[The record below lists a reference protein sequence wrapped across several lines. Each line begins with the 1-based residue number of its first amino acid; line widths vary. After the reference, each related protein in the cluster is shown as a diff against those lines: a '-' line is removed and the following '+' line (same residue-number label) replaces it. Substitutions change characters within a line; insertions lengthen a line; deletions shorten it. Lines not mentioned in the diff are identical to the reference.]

1 MKTTLLRLSRRAAC
15 LVLAGGLL
23 TSCSLLPAASPR
35 HEGTAAS
42 QAPQYYSDAWLSDD
56 SLHYVYSY
64 VGNGGGTIL
73 RGGRVL
79 YKASSS
85 DSIQLLKDTLTG
97 ETGHYLV
104 AHSTPGTEERTST
117 LYDADGNAVM
127 TFPYAVNATLSGG
140 LLILRDDADVWAF
153 ENGTTGGTRVYDL
166 ATGAQ
171 LPVPETALDC
181 LVVDEGVQR
190 LVFNCYDLPEGLTY
204 AYDDP
209 DQPLHQYVLITDRE
223 GNVLLR
229 EDGCTASSLAS
240 YRGGFA
246 DWLDLSWFRG
256 SDWGIAREALYNV
269 TTGELLTGEDDS
281 AVSACGVGVACLQSR
296 QDSCSVLYD
305 LNGSEAVELGRFDWS
320 VNTYT
325 PGCVV
330 LSGSDDPDSPY
341 TLIDLASGESIGVQR
356 RDTDYRSGNVAVLT
370 TDNILKVYDGTT
382 GALLTDVE
390 AAPVEEAQYISVT
403 ALPDGYALL
412 QYDDENYNTIAIQT
426 YGGEGLLWS
435 SAGEAQQYTYASYLT
450 STASGPLL
458 TACRDSRDGSS
469 LYDVLDMEGDLLL
482 RRLGSALRVARVYI
496 RQRVA
501 PLHPVADLLLQ
512 QQTHRQVDLRPLRR
526 PAAAQVHAHKAH
538 ALGVDVVYITRLL
551 CLRLDDHRRLRQ
563 QRRVIHS
570 PVVAALRTHELRH
583 FLERGAALYAVHEPL
598 PRLGVA
604 RGHARLSEYA

>member
-1 MKTTLLRLSRRAAC
+1 MKTALLRLRCRAAC

-35 HEGTAAS
+35 PEGTAAS
-42 QAPQYYSDAWLSDD
+42 QAPQYYSESWLTDDA
-56 SLHYVYSY
+56 LHFIYSY
-64 VGNGGGTIL
+64 AGNGGGTIL
-73 RGGRVL
+73 RGGKVL
-79 YKASSS
+79 YQGSRS
-85 DSIQLLKDTLTG
+85 DSVQLVRNTLTG
-97 ETGHYLV
+97 EADYYLV
-104 AHSTPGTEERTST
+104 SHSTPGTEERTST
-117 LYDADGNAVM
+117 LYDADGSAVM
-127 TFPYAVNATLSGG
+127 AFPHAVNATLSGG

-153 ENGTTGGTRVYDL
+153 ESGATGGIRVYDL
-166 ATGAQ
+166 ATGAE

-181 LVVDEGVQR
+181 LVVDEGGQR
-190 LVFNCYDLPEGLTY
+190 LIFNCYDLPEGLTY

-209 DQPLHQYVLITDRE
+209 DQPLHQYVLVTDRE
-223 GNVLLR
+223 GNVLMR

-296 QDSCSVLYD
+296 QDSRSVLYD
-305 LNGSEAVELGRFDWS
+305 LNGGEAVELGRFDRG

-325 PGCVV
+325 SGCVV

-341 TLIDLASGESIGVQR
+341 TLIDLASGEKTAIQR

-412 QYDDENYNTIAIQT
+412 QYDDENYDTIAIQT

-469 LYDVLDMEGDLLL
+469 LYDVLDMEGNLLL
-482 RRLGSALRVARVYI
+482 RRLGSCYSPDDLPDDCFVARQGFDYGLMDSTGQWLYRESI
-496 RQRVA
+496 FSS
-501 PLHPVADLLLQ
+501 PS
-512 QQTHRQVDLRPLRR
+512 
-526 PAAAQVHAHKAH
+526 
-538 ALGVDVVYITRLL
+538 
-551 CLRLDDHRRLRQ
+551 DD
-563 QRRVIHS
+563 
-570 PVVAALRTHELRH
+570 A
-583 FLERGAALYAVHEPL
+583 GGGYLY
-598 PRLGVA
+598 
-604 RGHARLSEYA
+604 

>member
-1 MKTTLLRLSRRAAC
+1 MKTALLRLRCRAAC

-35 HEGTAAS
+35 PEGTAAS
-42 QAPQYYSDAWLSDD
+42 QAPQYYSESWLTDDA
-56 SLHYVYSY
+56 LHFIYSY
-64 VGNGGGTIL
+64 AGNGGGTIL
-73 RGGRVL
+73 RGGKVL
-79 YKASSS
+79 YQGSRS
-85 DSIQLLKDTLTG
+85 DSVQLVRNTLTG
-97 ETGHYLV
+97 EADYYLV
-104 AHSTPGTEERTST
+104 SHSTPGTEERTST
-117 LYDADGNAVM
+117 LYDADGSAVM
-127 TFPYAVNATLSGG
+127 AFPHAVNATLSGG

-166 ATGAQ
+166 ATGAE

-181 LVVDEGVQR
+181 LVVDEGGQR
-190 LVFNCYDLPEGLTY
+190 LVFNCYDMPEGLTY

-223 GNVLLR
+223 GNVLMR
-229 EDGCTASSLAS
+229 EDGCTASTLAS

-296 QDSCSVLYD
+296 QDSRSVLYD
-305 LNGSEAVELGRFDWS
+305 LNGGEAVDLGRFDWA

-330 LSGSDDPDSPY
+330 LSGSDDPDAFY

-356 RDTDYRSGNVAVLT
+356 YDTDYRFGNVAVLT

-390 AAPVEEAQYISVT
+390 AAPVEEAEYISVT

-435 SAGEAQQYTYASYLT
+435 SADETEQYTYVSYLT
-450 STASGPLL
+450 NTANGPLL
-458 TACRDSRDGSS
+458 TAHRDNSNSS
-469 LYDVLDMEGDLLL
+469 DLSDVLDMEGSVLL
-482 RRLGSALRVARVYI
+482 RRLGSCYSIDGLPDDCFIARQGFDYGLMDSTGQWLYRESI
-496 RQRVA
+496 FSS
-501 PLHPVADLLLQ
+501 P
-512 QQTHRQVDLRPLRR
+512 
-526 PAAAQVHAHKAH
+526 
-538 ALGVDVVYITRLL
+538 G
-551 CLRLDDHRRLRQ
+551 DD
-563 QRRVIHS
+563 S
-570 PVVAALRTHELRH
+570 
-583 FLERGAALYAVHEPL
+583 GGGYLY
-598 PRLGVA
+598 
-604 RGHARLSEYA
+604 

>member
-35 HEGTAAS
+35 HEGTASS

-56 SLHYVYSY
+56 SLHYLYSY
-64 VGNGGGTIL
+64 AGSGGGTIL

-181 LVVDEGVQR
+181 LVVDEDGQR
-190 LVFNCYDLPEGLTY
+190 LIFNCYDLPEGLTY

-223 GNVLLR
+223 GNVLMR

-269 TTGELLTGEDDS
+269 TTGELLTGDGQLIAVCGCGGDRDKGKRPIMGRIGGELADLCILTSDNPRTEDPMEILREIEE
-281 AVSACGVGVACLQSR
+281 GIKETTGE
-296 QDSCSVLYD
+296 Y
-305 LNGSEAVELGRFDWS
+305 
-320 VNTYT
+320 
-325 PGCVV
+325 VV
-330 LSGSDDPDSPY
+330 
-341 TLIDLASGESIGVQR
+341 IENR
-356 RDTDYRSGNVAVLT
+356 RDAIRHALEIGREGDIIVLCGKGHET
-370 TDNILKVYDGTT
+370 YQETMGVKRPFDEKVVVQE
-382 GALLTDVE
+382 LLT
-390 AAPVEEAQYISVT
+390 
-403 ALPDGYALL
+403 
-412 QYDDENYNTIAIQT
+412 
-426 YGGEGLLWS
+426 
-435 SAGEAQQYTYASYLT
+435 
-450 STASGPLL
+450 
-458 TACRDSRDGSS
+458 
-469 LYDVLDMEGDLLL
+469 
-482 RRLGSALRVARVYI
+482 
-496 RQRVA
+496 
-501 PLHPVADLLLQ
+501 
-512 QQTHRQVDLRPLRR
+512 
-526 PAAAQVHAHKAH
+526 
-538 ALGVDVVYITRLL
+538 
-551 CLRLDDHRRLRQ
+551 
-563 QRRVIHS
+563 
-570 PVVAALRTHELRH
+570 ELRG
-583 FLERGAALYAVHEPL
+583 E
-598 PRLGVA
+598 
-604 RGHARLSEYA
+604 

>member
-35 HEGTAAS
+35 HEGTASS

-56 SLHYVYSY
+56 SLHYLYSY
-64 VGNGGGTIL
+64 AGSGGGTIL

-181 LVVDEGVQR
+181 LVVDEDGQR
-190 LVFNCYDLPEGLTY
+190 LIFNCYDLPEGLTY

-209 DQPLHQYVLITDRE
+209 DQPLHQYVLIT
-223 GNVLLR
+223 
-229 EDGCTASSLAS
+229 
-240 YRGGFA
+240 
-246 DWLDLSWFRG
+246 
-256 SDWGIAREALYNV
+256 AREALYNV

-296 QDSCSVLYD
+296 QNSRSILYD
-305 LNGSEAVELGRFDWS
+305 LNGGEAVELGRFDWA

-412 QYDDENYNTIAIQT
+412 QYDDENYNTIAAQT

-469 LYDVLDMEGDLLL
+469 LYDVLDMEGNLLL
-482 RRLGSALRVARVYI
+482 RRLGSCYSPDDLPDDCFIARQGFDYGLMDSTGQWLYRESI
-496 RQRVA
+496 FSS
-501 PLHPVADLLLQ
+501 PS
-512 QQTHRQVDLRPLRR
+512 
-526 PAAAQVHAHKAH
+526 
-538 ALGVDVVYITRLL
+538 
-551 CLRLDDHRRLRQ
+551 DD
-563 QRRVIHS
+563 
-570 PVVAALRTHELRH
+570 A
-583 FLERGAALYAVHEPL
+583 GGGYLY
-598 PRLGVA
+598 
-604 RGHARLSEYA
+604 

>member
-181 LVVDEGVQR
+181 LVVDEDGQR
-190 LVFNCYDLPEGLTY
+190 LIFNCYDLPEGLTY

-223 GNVLLR
+223 GNVLMR

-269 TTGELLTGEDDS
+269 TTGELLTGEDD
-281 AVSACGVGVACLQSR
+281 R
-296 QDSCSVLYD
+296 
-305 LNGSEAVELGRFDWS
+305 
-320 VNTYT
+320 
-325 PGCVV
+325 
-330 LSGSDDPDSPY
+330 
-341 TLIDLASGESIGVQR
+341 
-356 RDTDYRSGNVAVLT
+356 
-370 TDNILKVYDGTT
+370 
-382 GALLTDVE
+382 
-390 AAPVEEAQYISVT
+390 APS
-403 ALPDGYALL
+403 
-412 QYDDENYNTIAIQT
+412 
-426 YGGEGLLWS
+426 
-435 SAGEAQQYTYASYLT
+435 
-450 STASGPLL
+450 
-458 TACRDSRDGSS
+458 
-469 LYDVLDMEGDLLL
+469 
-482 RRLGSALRVARVYI
+482 
-496 RQRVA
+496 
-501 PLHPVADLLLQ
+501 
-512 QQTHRQVDLRPLRR
+512 R
-526 PAAAQVHAHKAH
+526 PAAWA
-538 ALGVDVVYITRLL
+538 
-551 CLRLDDHRRLRQ
+551 
-563 QRRVIHS
+563 S
-570 PVVAALRTHELRH
+570 PVSRAVRTAAPSSTI
-583 FLERGAALYAVHEPL
+583 
-598 PRLGVA
+598 
-604 RGHARLSEYA
+604 

>member
-35 HEGTAAS
+35 HEGTVSS

-64 VGNGGGTIL
+64 TGNGGGTIL

-97 ETGHYLV
+97 ETDHYLV

-140 LLILRDDADVWAF
+140 LLILRDDADVWAS

-181 LVVDEGVQR
+181 LVVDEGGQR

-223 GNVLLR
+223 GNVLMR

-246 DWLDLSWFRG
+246 DWLDLSWFRS
-256 SDWGIAREALYNV
+256 SDWDIAREALYNV

-296 QDSCSVLYD
+296 QDSRSVLYD
-305 LNGSEAVELGRFDWS
+305 LNGGEAVELGRFDRGVS
-320 VNTYT
+320 TYT

-330 LSGSDDPDSPY
+330 LSG
-341 TLIDLASGESIGVQR
+341 GVC
-356 RDTDYRSGNVAVLT
+356 
-370 TDNILKVYDGTT
+370 
-382 GALLTDVE
+382 
-390 AAPVEEAQYISVT
+390 P
-403 ALPDGYALL
+403 
-412 QYDDENYNTIAIQT
+412 
-426 YGGEGLLWS
+426 
-435 SAGEAQQYTYASYLT
+435 
-450 STASGPLL
+450 
-458 TACRDSRDGSS
+458 
-469 LYDVLDMEGDLLL
+469 
-482 RRLGSALRVARVYI
+482 
-496 RQRVA
+496 
-501 PLHPVADLLLQ
+501 
-512 QQTHRQVDLRPLRR
+512 RP
-526 PAAAQVHAHKAH
+526 
-538 ALGVDVVYITRLL
+538 
-551 CLRLDDHRRLRQ
+551 
-563 QRRVIHS
+563 
-570 PVVAALRTHELRH
+570 
-583 FLERGAALYAVHEPL
+583 
-598 PRLGVA
+598 
-604 RGHARLSEYA
+604 GHARPLPDRGRVPPPRRLHSLHPPDGPDEG